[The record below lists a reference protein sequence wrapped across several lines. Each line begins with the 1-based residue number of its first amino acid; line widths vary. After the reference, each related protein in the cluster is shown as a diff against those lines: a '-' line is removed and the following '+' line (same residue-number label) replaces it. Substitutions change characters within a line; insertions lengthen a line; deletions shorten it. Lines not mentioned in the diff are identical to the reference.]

1 MNDTQK
7 IKAILFDLDQTLLDR
22 THSLKLFLIWQ
33 IQSLQLVLVS
43 QQQRFIQRFLE
54 LDANG
59 SVWKDKVYQQLIA
72 EFEITQV
79 STQDLLD
86 MYLHE
91 FNRFCVA
98 YVGVENTIQKIAQ
111 AGYKLGLISNG
122 KTPFQERNFEALA
135 LSQYFSS
142 IVISEAVGLRKPD
155 SAIFE
160 LATQQLSV
168 KPEQCI
174 FVGDNEQADILGA
187 QKAGMKTIFF
197 NQDPHVHSKYA
208 DANLHHF
215 SDFMAV
221 LAKII

>member
-1 MNDTQK
+1 MP
-7 IKAILFDLDQTLLDR
+7 
-22 THSLKLFLIWQ
+22 
-33 IQSLQLVLVS
+33 VS

-91 FNRFCVA
+91 LNRFCVA

-160 LATQQLSV
+160 LATQQLRV

-197 NQDPHVHSKYA
+197 NPDTHFHSKYA

-215 SDFMAV
+215 SDLMAV